1 MDTKDIIKRA
11 RRFANPFRVTD
22 GDGFRFKDIDPG
34 DTLQFGSEDRPR
46 AKEALACEGDVR
58 RDVPTILGC
67 DVRRKLEIT
76 LAVLLFAAFLMGLD
90 AELTFA
96 QNEAAQAASATSTS
110 DVAGHGTAEQ
120 GNLPAPTAETEE
132 HGLPQYAVEI
142 ARPFGFPITNSM
154 VVSWIVAVGLII
166 FARVATRNMKNV
178 PGGAQNLFEWLVGT
192 LYDFLEKIIGPRLVK
207 RTFWFLATIFIFIL
221 SANWVSLIPG
231 VGTIGWGHQTPNGF
245 VVDQPLF
252 RGANADLNLTLAM
265 ALVFFACWIVW
276 GLQEVGPV
284 GFLKELFA
292 PKGES
297 TGPLKVLMIA
307 VFFAAGC
314 LEIISIL
321 FRPISLSFRLYG
333 NIFAGE
339 NMLETMSRMI
349 PYLGWLLPIPFY
361 FMELLVGLVQALVF
375 MLLCAVFTLLMCVHH
390 EEAGSTS
397 GHGGEVSAT

>member
-1 MDTKDIIKRA
+1 
-11 RRFANPFRVTD
+11 
-22 GDGFRFKDIDPG
+22 
-34 DTLQFGSEDRPR
+34 
-46 AKEALACEGDVR
+46 
-58 RDVPTILGC
+58 VPKIPGC
-67 DVRRKLEIT
+67 DVRRKLEIKLAPLLLAT
-76 LAVLLFAAFLMGLD
+76 LLMSLLDPA
-90 AELTFA
+90 LTVA
-96 QNEAAQAASATSTS
+96 QNEPAQASSVKSTS
-110 DVAGHGTAEQ
+110 DVGGHGTAEQ
-120 GNLPAPTAETEE
+120 GTLPAVIPNKEE
-132 HGLPQYAVEI
+132 HGLSQYAIEI
-142 ARPFGFPITNSM
+142 ARPFGFRISNSM

-166 FARVATRNMKNV
+166 FARVATRDMQRV
-178 PGGAQNLFEWLVGT
+178 PGGAQNLFEWLVGG

-207 RTFWFLATIFIFIL
+207 RTFWFLATVFIFIL

-276 GLQEVGPV
+276 ALQEVGPV

-297 TGPLKVLMIA
+297 SGPLKVLMIV

-314 LEIISIL
+314 LEIVSIL

-333 NIFAGE
+333 NVFAGE

-349 PYLGWLLPIPFY
+349 PGLGWLLPIPFY
-361 FMELLVGLVQALVF
+361 FMELLVGFVQALVF
-375 MLLCAVFTLLMCVHH
+375 MLLCAVFTLLMCVH
-390 EEAGSTS
+390 EEAGSAS
-397 GHGGEVSAT
+397 GRGGGDSAA